1 MNRVVARAAQKR
13 HLDAQCY
20 CPMHVRQSG
29 RMRGALRWAGVSVG
43 LGLILWAFRNVN
55 VHNTLG
61 LLSEIHAGIWLIPLP
76 FALAQITETYAWRT
90 ALGQLK
96 CSVPYLGLL
105 RVRLAC
111 EGITQTCPGGLLIAE
126 SIKPSLLMSQCRL
139 TASDA
144 VCGTAS
150 RKFLILVAHCG
161 YFTLAVLLGIPA
173 LLTLSHTS
181 SVGRLCSGAVVTA
194 WLVVVLSALGLGL
207 ILGRGDLCGRVL
219 AILGRLPMRALRSA
233 ASKWKSGFHQ
243 TDQRIREFCS
253 LGPRRLAKATL
264 LYLLAWCFEAVE
276 TFLLFSLLGLHLDIG
291 TLCVIELS
299 ASMIRQIA
307 FLSPA
312 GLGAQDIG
320 YAGLLQIFAV
330 PNAIGVA
337 AAFLLLKRGKEL
349 LWSLVG
355 YSLLMR
361 MNRPILS
368 TCRHDPPKNLINIRT
383 PVSLFRATG

>member
-1 MNRVVARAAQKR
+1 
-13 HLDAQCY
+13 
-20 CPMHVRQSG
+20 
-29 RMRGALRWAGVSVG
+29 MRGALPWAGAIIG
-43 LGLILWAFRNVN
+43 LAIITWAFRNVSLER
-55 VHNTLG
+55 TFG

-76 FALAQITETYAWRT
+76 FALAQVTETYAWRT

-161 YFTLAVLLGIPA
+161 YFTLAALLGIPA
-173 LLTLSHTS
+173 LLTLAHAS
-181 SVGRLCSGAVVTA
+181 SIGRLCSGAVVTS
-194 WLVVVLSALGLGL
+194 WLVLALSALGLGL
-207 ILGRGDLCGRVL
+207 VLGRGDMCKRVHAL
-219 AILGRLPMRALRSA
+219 LGRLPIKALRNATSN
-233 ASKWKSGFHQ
+233 WKSGFFQ
-243 TDQRIREFCS
+243 TDRRIAEFCS

-264 LYLLAWCFEAVE
+264 FYLLAWCFEAVE
-276 TFLLFSLLGLHLDIG
+276 TCLLFYLLGLHLDIG
-291 TLCVIELS
+291 TLCVIEIS

-312 GLGAQDIG
+312 GLGAQDLG
-320 YAGLLQIFAV
+320 YAGLLQIFGV
-330 PNAIGVA
+330 PNAVSVA

-361 MNRPILS
+361 MKRPALS

-383 PVSLFRATG
+383 AVSLFRATG